1 MVFLKLEIKAELENV
16 TDLAPTSGDDFQY
29 FFKVVCNSC
38 HEEHPK
44 YVTLK
49 RSETRNISNSRGS
62 AHLVWRCGNC
72 KKESSAS
79 FVAEPAKPYSAES
92 NGQFSTLLKMECR
105 GLEFTGFAPKGQWT
119 CKGETGTK
127 FSDVDLED
135 DDWVDYDEKAK
146 VDVRISNIESQWTRA

>member
-16 TDLAPTSGDDFQY
+16 TDLAPAGDDFEY
-29 FFKVVCNSC
+29 SFKVVCNSC
-38 HEEHPK
+38 HEEHK
-44 YVTLK
+44 KFVTMK

-79 FVAEPAKPYSAES
+79 FVAEPSKPYSAES
-92 NGQFSTLLKMECR
+92 NGQFATLLKMECR
-105 GLEFTGFAPKGQWT
+105 GLEFTDFAPGDGHAREK
-119 CKGETGTK
+119 TGTS
-127 FSDVDLED
+127 FSDVELED

-146 VDVRISNIESQWTRA
+146 VDVRISDIESRWTRA

>member
-16 TDLAPTSGDDFQY
+16 TDLAPSGDDDFEY

-44 YVTLK
+44 
-49 RSETRNISNSRGS
+49 GS

-79 FVAEPAKPYSAES
+79 FVDESKPYSAES
-92 NGQFSTLLKMECR
+92 NGQFATLLKMECR
-105 GLEFTGFAPKGQWT
+105 GLEFIDFAPKGRWT
-119 CKGETGTK
+119 CKGETGTN
-127 FSDVDLED
+127 FSDVDLEE

-146 VDVRISNIESQWTRA
+146 VDVRISNIESRWTRA

>member
-16 TDLAPTSGDDFQY
+16 TDLAPSGDHDFEY
-29 FFKVVCNSC
+29 FFKVICNSC

-44 YVTLK
+44 YITLK

-79 FVAEPAKPYSAES
+79 FVDESKPYSAD
-92 NGQFSTLLKMECR
+92 GQFATLLKMECR
-105 GLEFTGFAPKGQWT
+105 GLEFKDFAPKGRWT
-119 CKGETGTK
+119 CKGETGTN
-127 FSDVDLED
+127 FSDVDLEE

-146 VDVRISNIESQWTRA
+146 VDVRISNIESRWTRA